1 MTIMREK
8 YHKKMKPIKI
18 FENYKTKT
26 AQMKNYRKLFITL
39 LCLGAMCAAHAE
51 NTGIASGSG
60 TQEDPWVMNGL
71 TATVECPTWNYYYV
85 QFIPT
90 EDATVTLTAEGK
102 SGGCWLNEEHLGFS
116 LSTESRSVK
125 ANTTYTVKFNPN
137 GQCTLTISI
146 KSGKQP
152 LEVIEYGIEPGSVYG
167 IAGGSSG
174 KDFISFLFNEPV
186 DYDAVELVKGDN
198 QASIPTNPGRP
209 AEFLLDQLATDS
221 VLISWLEKGVF
232 DSDST
237 FTVKITG
244 LHKAS
249 DETSLYGEDGVLS
262 VDYKCNNPVRCLRE
276 KCVLPNPLLS
286 YYKPGDPAGIVKIVF
301 NGELK
306 NDSVDGTVEFNRGAT
321 NAEEITYVENIKGY
335 AEGNTV
341 TFDLSGKLRHSTLMT
356 PSKMRPGTMDLRVGP
371 VYDPAG
377 HVTYTEYSGS
387 PGTYTFTVPFKELNS
402 EIMTEFPQK
411 LEGDN
416 IEIWISPIA
425 DIEYM
430 GISFAYTAADGSAKN
445 ETVEAVEAADPN
457 DETAAT
463 LTAQIPAGVKT
474 AKEGTTITV
483 SLAGL
488 SCIDGMD
495 HSNELTA
502 RYNSDGTSSLSE
514 TTAADEG
521 VTVYNLQG
529 ILVLKA
535 DNTDALRTLESG
547 AYIVNGKVLIVK

>member
-1 MTIMREK
+1 
-8 YHKKMKPIKI
+8 
-18 FENYKTKT
+18 
-26 AQMKNYRKLFITL
+26 MKNYRKLFITL

-60 TQEDPWVMNGL
+60 TQEDPWVMSGT
-71 TATVECPTWNYYYV
+71 TATVECPTWKYYYV
-85 QFIPT
+85 QFTPT

-125 ANTTYTVKFNPN
+125 ANTTYMVKFYPN

-152 LEVIEYGIEPGSVYG
+152 LEVVEYGIKPGSVYG

-198 QASIPTNPGRP
+198 HASIPTNPGRP
-209 AEFLLDQLATDS
+209 AEFLLDQATTDS

-262 VDYKCNNPVRCLRE
+262 VDYKCNNPARCLKDE
-276 KCVLPNPLLS
+276 CVLPNPLLS
-286 YYKPGDPAGIVKIVF
+286 YYKPGDPAGIAKIVF
-301 NGELK
+301 NGELNK
-306 NDSVDGTVEFNRGAT
+306 DSVVDCTVEFNRGAT
-321 NAEEITYVENIKGY
+321 NAEDVTYIEHVKGVV
-335 AEGNTV
+335 EGNAV
-341 TFDLSGKLRHSTLMT
+341 TIDLTGKLRHSTRMT

-377 HVTYTEYSGS
+377 HVTYTDYSGS

-402 EIMTEFPQK
+402 EIISEFPNS
-411 LEGDN
+411 LNGDN
-416 IEIWISPIA
+416 IEIWIRPIA
-425 DIEYM
+425 DIEYA

-445 ETVEAVEAADPN
+445 ETVPATLTADPV
-457 DETAAT
+457 DETAAS

-488 SCIDGMD
+488 LCIDGMD
-495 HSNELTA
+495 HSKDLTKEYTA
-502 RYNSDGTSSLSE
+502 GAPSAITE

-535 DNTDALRTLESG
+535 DNADALRTLESG

>member
-1 MTIMREK
+1 
-8 YHKKMKPIKI
+8 MKPIKI

-26 AQMKNYRKLFITL
+26 AQMKNYKKLFITL

-60 TQEDPWVMNGL
+60 TQEDPWVMSDS
-71 TATVECPTWNYYYV
+71 TATVECPAWKDYYV
-85 QFIPT
+85 QFTPT
-90 EDATVTLTAEGK
+90 EDATVTLTATGN

-116 LSTESRSVK
+116 LSTESRQVK
-125 ANTTYTVKFNPN
+125 ANTTYTVRFNPN
-137 GQCTLTISI
+137 GQCTLMISI

-186 DYDAVELVKGDN
+186 DYDAVELIKDDN
-198 QASIPTNPGRP
+198 HASIPTNPGRP
-209 AEFLLDQLATDS
+209 AEFLLDQATTDS

-244 LHKAS
+244 LHKAA
-249 DETSLYGEDGVLS
+249 DPTSVYGTDGVLS

-276 KCVLPNPLLS
+276 ECVLPNPLLS
-286 YYKPGDPAGIVKIVF
+286 YFKPGDPAGIARIVF

-306 NDSVDGTVEFNRGAT
+306 NDSVECSIELNNRAT
-321 NAEEITYVENIKGY
+321 EPEKYTYIEKFKGY
-335 AEGNTV
+335 AEGHTV
-341 TFDLSGKLRHSTLMT
+341 TIDLTGKLRHHLYMT
-356 PSKMRPGTMDLRVGP
+356 GAQITFSNLDLRVGP

-387 PGTYTFTVPFKELNS
+387 PGTYTFPVPFKELNS

-425 DIEYM
+425 DIEYT

-445 ETVEAVEAADPN
+445 ETVEAVEAADPA
-457 DETAAT
+457 DKTAAT

-535 DNTDALRTLESG
+535 DNADALRTLESG

>member
-1 MTIMREK
+1 
-8 YHKKMKPIKI
+8 
-18 FENYKTKT
+18 
-26 AQMKNYRKLFITL
+26 MKNYRKLFITL

-60 TQEDPWVMNGL
+60 TQEDPWVMSGS
-71 TATVECPTWNYYYV
+71 TATVECPVWKDYYV
-85 QFIPT
+85 QFTPT
-90 EDATVTLTAEGK
+90 EDATVTLTATGN

-125 ANTTYTVKFNPN
+125 ANTTYTVRFNPT

-244 LHKAS
+244 LHKAA
-249 DETSLYGEDGVLS
+249 DPTSVYGTDGVLS

-306 NDSVDGTVEFNRGAT
+306 NGSVDGTVEFNRGAT
-321 NAEEITYVENIKGY
+321 NAEEVTYVENIKGY

-411 LEGDN
+411 LEGDS

-425 DIEYM
+425 DIEYT

-445 ETVEAVEAADPN
+445 ETVEAFEAADPN

-535 DNTDALRTLESG
+535 DNADALRTLESG

>member
-1 MTIMREK
+1 
-8 YHKKMKPIKI
+8 
-18 FENYKTKT
+18 
-26 AQMKNYRKLFITL
+26 MKNYRKLFITL

-85 QFIPT
+85 QFTPT

-232 DSDST
+232 DSDSV

-262 VDYKCNNPVRCLRE
+262 VDYKCNNPIRCLRE
-276 KCVLPNPLLS
+276 ECVLPNPLLS
-286 YYKPGDPAGIVKIVF
+286 YFKPGDPAGIARIVF

-306 NDSVDGTVEFNRGAT
+306 NDSVECSIELNNRST
-321 NAEEITYVENIKGY
+321 EPEKYTYIEKFKGY

-341 TFDLSGKLRHSTLMT
+341 TIDLTGKLRHHLYMT
-356 PSKMRPGTMDLRVGP
+356 GAQITFSNLDLRVGP

-387 PGTYTFTVPFKELNS
+387 PGTYTFPVPFKELNS

-425 DIEYM
+425 DIEYT

-445 ETVEAVEAADPN
+445 ETVEAFKADDPN

-495 HSNELTA
+495 HSKDLTKEYTA
-502 RYNSDGTSSLSE
+502 GAPSAITE

-535 DNTDALRTLESG
+535 DNADALRTLESG